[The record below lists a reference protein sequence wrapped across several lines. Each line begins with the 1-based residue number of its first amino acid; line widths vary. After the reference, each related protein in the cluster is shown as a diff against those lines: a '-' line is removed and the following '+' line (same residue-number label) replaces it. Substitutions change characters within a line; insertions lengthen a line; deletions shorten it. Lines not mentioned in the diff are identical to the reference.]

1 MYNVDQTD
9 EHLNRQN
16 QILAH
21 VPCLKLNAYTHTRTF
36 FVLIEPMCFY
46 YYHCLPFEC
55 EGTMIVVEEES
66 ERRAHHYCRQP
77 LMRARSPE
85 PQRQEWKSSTI
96 NVIYKK
102 NLSIHSHAR
111 CSMVCQQH
119 IHRRSPRDRQPTMTI
134 PAMIDRSLSI
144 RKTRFWN
151 DKKVI
156 VLLLL
161 CFACRIK
168 RWSTNMR
175 QWRVSANMF
184 CYFDQ
189 ISCSYETIYS
199 LVEIQRT
206 DCCEINFIVRC
217 IPQRFSTTENK
228 KRFDS
233 PLSWEIPCCF
243 VLFGFSSVHNHA
255 TGLSIVCC

>member
-102 NLSIHSHAR
+102 KSFDSFTCAMFDGVPTTHPSTIAK
-111 CSMVCQQH
+111 
-119 IHRRSPRDRQPTMTI
+119 RSSTNDDDSCD
-134 PAMIDRSLSI
+134 DRSI
-144 RKTRFWN
+144 
-151 DKKVI
+151 
-156 VLLLL
+156 
-161 CFACRIK
+161 
-168 RWSTNMR
+168 
-175 QWRVSANMF
+175 
-184 CYFDQ
+184 
-189 ISCSYETIYS
+189 
-199 LVEIQRT
+199 
-206 DCCEINFIVRC
+206 FI
-217 IPQRFSTTENK
+217 
-228 KRFDS
+228 D
-233 PLSWEIPCCF
+233 
-243 VLFGFSSVHNHA
+243 
-255 TGLSIVCC
+255 